1 MALLNGVTSRHKS
14 LAKPQVAG
22 HVYINADHPQS
33 LLDVVK
39 KSAQRSTVA
48 HLHSS
53 PKPSTRVKDFPRV
66 GKQVKHIH
74 NLEAVVP

>member
-1 MALLNGVTSRHKS
+1 MALLNGVTSRQKS
-14 LAKPQVAG
+14 LAKPQVAR
-22 HVYINADHPQS
+22 HVYINADNPQP

-39 KSAQRSTVA
+39 RSAQRSTGA
-48 HLHSS
+48 HLHGS
-53 PKPSTRVKDFPRV
+53 PKPSTNVKDFPRV